1 MTNLHAR
8 EMRAG
13 AQEAWTPYR
22 DETFV
27 IPFSLLCGIYT
38 AEHSI
43 AFRSGDRCPLPL
55 LGPARG
61 QPGPAPRAV
70 TPWNRVDGGRRSNE
84 VPENVRGF
92 SPSHTATAKISRLRQ
107 LYAVLVFH
115 FFFNF
120 LPQTSFR
127 TLMTKLHLHR
137 TIRISFLGLASI
149 HFHCI
154 LGSTQQLRIR

>member
-1 MTNLHAR
+1 M
-8 EMRAG
+8 MVWAG
-13 AQEAWTPYR
+13 CNPQPSRFFFGLQLAACAWTPALITISILAPSFYSQR
-22 DETFV
+22 APSNASYDDNE
-27 IPFSLLCGIYT
+27 SSWEGLCPP
-38 AEHSI
+38 
-43 AFRSGDRCPLPL
+43 GD
-55 LGPARG
+55 
-61 QPGPAPRAV
+61 
-70 TPWNRVDGGRRSNE
+70 RRSNE
-84 VPENVRGF
+84 VPESVRGF

-107 LYAVLVFH
+107 LYAVLVFQ